1 VTELG
6 AAGGRGLA
14 IDHLINIEGS
24 FTSNG
29 APRLGTLRRSQAGA
43 AMSVSVVVGPVTS
56 PMSLLQ
62 GDEDEHA
69 DPAPVTAEPQETRT
83 RWLNGYTVFAVAI
96 MFVLGLWQFLA
107 GLTAVVRDGLY
118 ATPPGYTYSF
128 NIAGWGGLVLLL
140 GILIAGTAVV
150 VLQGRSWGDTAAI
163 VLASL
168 SMVANFLL
176 IPFYPI
182 WSLVII
188 ALNTTLIWALTTR
201 DRNVPQPPD

>member
-69 DPAPVTAEPQETRT
+69 DPAPVTAEPQETRSRLAVSSAGIYLPTTATTTTWGDWFT
-83 RWLNGYTVFAVAI
+83 RRNTDRQRDRLI
-96 MFVLGLWQFLA
+96 QQLA
-107 GLTAVVRDGLY
+107 GL
-118 ATPPGYTYSF
+118 GYYVTL
-128 NIAGWGGLVLLL
+128 NK
-140 GILIAGTAVV
+140 
-150 VLQGRSWGDTAAI
+150 I
-163 VLASL
+163 V
-168 SMVANFLL
+168 
-176 IPFYPI
+176 
-182 WSLVII
+182 
-188 ALNTTLIWALTTR
+188 
-201 DRNVPQPPD
+201 